1 MFVFVIFECTHTHKQ
16 VNVWKTNT
24 AKKLHAFGISQKE
37 DHVLYDSMSML
48 PKMF

>member
-1 MFVFVIFECTHTHKQ
+1 MFVFVIFECTHTQMQ